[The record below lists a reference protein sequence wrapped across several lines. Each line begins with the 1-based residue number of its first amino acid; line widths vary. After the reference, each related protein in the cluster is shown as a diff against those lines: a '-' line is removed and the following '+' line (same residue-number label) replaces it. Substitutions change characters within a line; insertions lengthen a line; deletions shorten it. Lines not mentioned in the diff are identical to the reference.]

1 VALFNDPA
9 ILAAVIAGLVFLV
22 ALKVAAF
29 IAVRRVMRPKAAPI
43 KPD

>member
-1 VALFNDPA
+1 VALFSDPA

-29 IAVRRVMRPKAAPI
+29 IAVRRVMRPKTP
-43 KPD
+43 PPRDE